1 MATVLQLRSVR
12 DRVSEA
18 EWSVR
23 QDLACAYRMIAHLGW
38 DDLNF
43 THLSARVPGEPNAFL
58 LNPWDLGF
66 EEVTAS
72 SFLKLDFEGQPLLD
86 NGMMLN
92 PAGFTIHSS
101 VLLGRPDAG
110 SVMHLHTI
118 AGTAVSMM
126 ECGLLPWS
134 QAAASISF
142 ELAYHDYEGI
152 AVDLDERARLQAHLQ
167 NRNAMLLR
175 NHGTLTLGST
185 VPEAF
190 SRLYFLERACQMQ
203 VAAMTAGGA
212 HALIKPSEDAIETAA
227 AVTRTTGAM
236 AAQKLVWPLIRRRME
251 RLDAGFL
258 D

>member
-1 MATVLQLRSVR
+1 VR
-12 DRVSEA
+12 EQVSA
-18 EWSVR
+18 DEWAAR

-43 THLSARVPGEPNAFL
+43 THLSARVPGEPGAFL
-58 LNPWDLGF
+58 LNPWHLGF

-72 SFLKLDFEGQPLLD
+72 SFLKLDFEGRQLLD

-92 PAGFTIHSS
+92 PAGFTIHSA
-101 VLLGRPDAG
+101 VLLGRPDAC
-110 SVMHLHTI
+110 SVMHLHTL

-126 ECGLLPWS
+126 QCGLLPWS
-134 QAAASISF
+134 QAAASVTF

-152 AVDLDERARLQAHLQ
+152 AVDQSERERLQAHLHDK
-167 NRNAMLLR
+167 NAMLLR
-175 NHGTLTLGST
+175 NHCTLTLGAN

-203 VAAMTAGGA
+203 VAAMAAGGEA
-212 HALIKPSEDAIETAA
+212 ALIQPDDAAIETAA
-227 AVTRTTGAM
+227 AVTRSTGAM

-251 RLDAGFL
+251 RLDPGFL

>member
-1 MATVLQLRSVR
+1 MATLLKLHSIR
-12 DRVSEA
+12 DQVSPA
-18 EWSVR
+18 EWAVR

-43 THLSARVPGEPNAFL
+43 THLSARVPGEDAFL
-58 LNPWDLGF
+58 LNPWNLGF

-72 SFLKLDFEGQPLLD
+72 SLLKLDFEGRPLIP

-101 VLLGRPDAG
+101 VLLGRADAG

-126 ECGLLPWS
+126 QCGLLPWS
-134 QAAASISF
+134 QAAASVTF

-152 AVDLDERARLQAHLQ
+152 AVDLGERERLQAHLTDK
-167 NRNAMLLR
+167 NAMILR

-185 VPEAF
+185 VAEAF
-190 SRLYFLERACQMQ
+190 GRLYFLERACQMQ
-203 VAAMTAGGA
+203 VAAMAAGGPD
-212 HALIKPSEDAIETAA
+212 ALVQPTVEAIETAA
-227 AVTRTTGAM
+227 NVTRTTGAM
-236 AAQKLVWPLIRRRME
+236 AAEKLVWPLLRRRME
-251 RLDAGFL
+251 RLDPGFL
-258 D
+258 N